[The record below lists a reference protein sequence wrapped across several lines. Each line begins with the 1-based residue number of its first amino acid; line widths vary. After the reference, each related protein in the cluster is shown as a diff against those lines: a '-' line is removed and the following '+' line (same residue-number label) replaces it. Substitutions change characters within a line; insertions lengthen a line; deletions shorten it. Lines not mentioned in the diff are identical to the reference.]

1 MATVALSFFAFLAGL
16 VDSVVGGGGLIQI
29 PALLLF
35 LPSSSA
41 AHLPAIFG
49 TNKLSS
55 ICGTGFAVFQYS
67 RRIPVRWDTLLPSML
82 CAFAFSLLGAKSLNL
97 LSKDL
102 LRPLVVVLLLGV
114 TLYTYL
120 KKDLGD
126 VHAPRHSPTW
136 ERRWGAVV
144 GMVIGFYDGFFGPGT
159 GSFLMFIFIG
169 WFGYDFLAATAAAK
183 VINLSTNIAAVGY
196 FAATDSILYPY
207 AVPMAVCNM
216 LGSAVGT
223 RLAMLKGNRFVRGFF
238 LVVALA
244 MSLKVGYDLIAAR
257 RAH

>member
-1 MATVALSFFAFLAGL
+1 MATAALCFFAFLAGL

-35 LPSSSA
+35 LPPTETS
-41 AHLPAIFG
+41 HLPAVFG

-67 RRIPVRWDTLLPSML
+67 RRIPVRWDTMVPAML
-82 CAFAFSLLGAKSLNL
+82 CAFIFSLLGAKSLNL
-97 LSKDL
+97 LSKEI

-114 TLYTYL
+114 TFYTYL

-169 WFGYDFLAATAAAK
+169 WFGFDFLIATATAK

-207 AVPMAVCNM
+207 AVPMALCNM

-223 RLAMLKGNRFVRGFF
+223 RLAILKGNRFVRGFF

-244 MSLKVGYDLIAAR
+244 MSLKVGYDLIVSWR
-257 RAH
+257 V